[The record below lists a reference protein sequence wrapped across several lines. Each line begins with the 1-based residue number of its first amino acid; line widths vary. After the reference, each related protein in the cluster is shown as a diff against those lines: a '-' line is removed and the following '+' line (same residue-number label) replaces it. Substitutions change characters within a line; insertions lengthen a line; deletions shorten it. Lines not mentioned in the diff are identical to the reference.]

1 MKKLYAPW
9 RTKYTKQ
16 ISTSTDKSGKKSCV
30 FCKQFAQKKD
40 ASHYI
45 LGRFAQSIILLNLF
59 PYNAGHLLILPK
71 RHCAT
76 LAELSESERNEIMTL
91 LTHSTAILEK
101 TLHNQGTNIGINLG
115 LGSGGSLP
123 DHLHFHIVPRWVND
137 TNFLTA
143 VTQEVKTISFD
154 LNEIYKILEPHFK
167 LLKI

>member
-16 ISTSTDKSGKKSCV
+16 ISKATQKGGKKSCV
-30 FCKQFAQKKD
+30 FCKQFEDKKD
-40 ASHYI
+40 SDHYI
-45 LGRFAQSIILLNLF
+45 LGRFEQSIILLNLF

-76 LAELSESERNEIMTL
+76 LAELTESERNEIMAL
-91 LTHSTAILEK
+91 LTHSTTILEK

-115 LGSGGSLP
+115 QGSGGSLP
-123 DHLHFHIVPRWVND
+123 EHLHFHVIPRWVND

-143 VTQEVKTISFD
+143 TTQEVKTISFD
-154 LNEIYKILEPHFK
+154 LNEIYKLLKPHFQQ
-167 LLKI
+167 LKI